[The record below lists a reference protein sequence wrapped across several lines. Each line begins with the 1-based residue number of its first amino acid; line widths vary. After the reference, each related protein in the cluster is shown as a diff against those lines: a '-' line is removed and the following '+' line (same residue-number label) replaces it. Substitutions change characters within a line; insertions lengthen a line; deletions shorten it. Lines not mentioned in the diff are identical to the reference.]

1 MEIEY
6 RRVLPESV
14 NLHVGRMK
22 LCEVTVEALKEM
34 ETHVE
39 EEAEKLVDAH
49 VDVIGYG
56 CTSGSLVKGLH
67 HDRAIVTRIERKTG
81 TPAVAT
87 AGAVLDVLKQL
98 EVNSVAVATPYVNA
112 INELE
117 KKFLQKNGFKV
128 TDIQGLKIVDNRKIG
143 MITAEEVMSL
153 VERLKHEMATAI
165 FISCT
170 NLPTMQFIDRLEEKH
185 HKPVVSSNTA
195 TLWAMLKRCGFRGEL
210 QGIIPFS
217 S

>member
-22 LCEVTVEALKEM
+22 LREVTVEALKEM

-67 HDRAIVTRIERKTG
+67 HDSAIVTRIERKTG
-81 TPAVAT
+81 TPAIAT

-117 KKFLQKNGFKV
+117 KKFLQENGFKV

-153 VERLKHEMATAI
+153 VESLKHEMATAI

-170 NLPTMQFIDRLEEKH
+170 NLPTMQFINRLEEKY

-195 TLWAMLKRCGFRGEL
+195 TLWAMLKRCGFREDL
-210 QGIIPFS
+210 QGIIRFS